1 MVLLVATVAPL
12 VNIYSINYMEGEPHL
27 GRFISYLNLFT
38 FFMLVLVTAPNLVQ
52 LFLG

>member
-1 MVLLVATVAPL
+1 MILLVATVAPL
-12 VNIYSINYMEGEPHL
+12 VNIYSLNYMKGEPHL